1 MGVSHL
7 IDRRL
12 NGKNKSAVNRERFLR
27 RFKSQIKE
35 AVTRAVKGRSITDI
49 ESGEKVSIPVKD
61 VSEPVFGH
69 ASGGM
74 RESVHPGNKEY
85 QRGDQVDRPSGGA
98 GGSGGKAGD
107 GGEGEDDFVFQLSRE
122 EFLNF
127 FFEDL
132 ELPNLIKTQLM
143 ATQAFQTIRSGY
155 TAEGTPSN
163 IHIVRSLKGALGRR
177 IALGAAP
184 MARLNEAREELDV
197 LLETRGDDD
206 FDVIRLREEI
216 HALKARIIGIPFID
230 PFDLRY
236 TNRVKV
242 PRPSTQAVM
251 FCVMDVSGSM
261 DEQKKDTAKRF
272 FILLYLFLTRAYE
285 KIEVVFVRHHTQ
297 ASEVNEHDFFHARD
311 TGGTVV
317 SSALK
322 LVKEI
327 IDDRF
332 PTNDWNIYIAQ
343 ASDGDNWDSDSVTC
357 KELLISQ
364 IMPLCQYYAYIEI
377 TEGQPQN
384 LWHEYQK
391 VMAVCKHFAMRNIR
405 TPADIYPVFRDLFK
419 RTMANA

>member
-1 MGVSHL
+1 MAHL

-12 NGKNKSAVNRERFLR
+12 NGKNKSAINRERFLR
-27 RFKSQIKE
+27 RFKAQIKQ
-35 AVTRAVKGRSITDI
+35 AVTRAVKGRSIKDI
-49 ESGEKVSIPVKD
+49 DSGDKVSIPVKD

-69 ASGGM
+69 TQGGVW
-74 RESVHPGNKEY
+74 ETVHPGNKEY
-85 QRGDQVDRPSGGA
+85 QRGDKVDRPQKGGGG
-98 GGSGGKAGD
+98 GGSGGPGGD
-107 GGEGEDDFVFQLSRE
+107 GAEGEDDFVFQLSRE

-132 ELPNLIKTQLM
+132 ELPNLVKTQLT
-143 ATQAFQTIRSGY
+143 ATQIYQTVRSGY

-177 IALGAAP
+177 IALSADP

-206 FDVIRLREEI
+206 PEVDRLRNLI
-216 HALKARIIGIPFID
+216 RQLKSRIIGIPFID

-242 PRPSTQAVM
+242 PKPSTQAVM

-272 FILLYLFLTRAYE
+272 FILLYLFLTRVYE
-285 KIEVVFVRHHTQ
+285 KTEVVFVRHHTQ
-297 ASEVNEHDFFHARD
+297 ASEVSEDDFFHARD

-317 SSALK
+317 SSAIK
-322 LVKEI
+322 LVRDIVRE
-327 IDDRF
+327 RF
-332 PTNDWNIYIAQ
+332 SPSDWNIYVAQ
-343 ASDGDNWDSDSVTC
+343 ASDGDNWDSDSATC
-357 KELLISQ
+357 RELLVNDLL
-364 IMPLCQYYAYIEI
+364 PLVQYYAYIEI
-377 TEGQPQN
+377 TDGQPQN
-384 LWHEYQK
+384 LWHEYEK
-391 VMAVCKHFAMRNIR
+391 VKAVCRHFAMRNIR

-419 RTMANA
+419 KATANA

>member
-1 MGVSHL
+1 MTQL

-12 NGKNKSAVNRERFLR
+12 NGKNKSAINRERFLR
-27 RFKSQIKE
+27 RFKTQIKQ
-35 AVTRAVKGRSITDI
+35 AVTKAVKGRSITDI
-49 ESGEKVSIPVKD
+49 DSGEKVSIPVKD
-61 VSEPVFGH
+61 VSEHSFH
-69 ASGGM
+69 HTQGGVW
-74 RESVHPGNKEY
+74 ETVHPGNKEY
-85 QRGDQVDRPSGGA
+85 QRGDQVDRPPKGG
-98 GGSGGKAGD
+98 GGGGGGKASED
-107 GGEGEDDFVFQLSRE
+107 GEGEDDFVFELSRE

-132 ELPNLIKTQLM
+132 ALPNLVKTQLT
-143 ATQAFQTIRSGY
+143 ATQTFQMVRSGY

-177 IALGAAP
+177 IALSAVP

-197 LLETRGDDD
+197 LLETRSDDD
-206 FDVIRLREEI
+206 PEVQALREEI
-216 HALKARIIGIPFID
+216 RALKTRIIGIPFID

-285 KIEVVFVRHHTQ
+285 KIEVVFIRHHTQ

-322 LVKEI
+322 LVLDVI
-327 IDDRF
+327 RARYS
-332 PTNDWNIYIAQ
+332 PSDWNVYVAQ
-343 ASDGDNWDSDSVTC
+343 ASDGDNWDSDSSSC
-357 KELLISQ
+357 RELLIKD
-364 IMPLCQYYAYIEI
+364 IMPLVQYYAYIEI
-377 TEGQPQN
+377 TEGAPQN
-384 LWHEYQK
+384 LWHEYEK
-391 VMAVCKHFAMRNIR
+391 VMAACRHFAMRNIR
-405 TPADIYPVFRDLFK
+405 QPADIYPVFRDLFK
-419 RTMANA
+419 RTTANA